1 MERWYNL
8 TMNKGM
14 KMIDIYRIRYEGR
27 GDNENMFGVMTHF
40 SESYDEAVVMT
51 RRWLD
56 QVYGKDSVFDLFD
69 DGTTFQYGG

>member
-14 KMIDIYRIRYEGR
+14 KMLDMYRIRYEGR
-27 GDNENMFGVMTHF
+27 GDYENMIGVATQF
-40 SESYDEAVVMT
+40 VDSYDEALAMA

-56 QVYGKDSVFDLFD
+56 LVYGAESVFDLFD